1 MKYLNGFC
9 DEQPLKLT
17 NGKIVTESI
26 APNGYTTNTFQVC
39 IYFGSRQA
47 KKDQDR
53 KQQLCSSCRHEVFL
67 KKIRKISEIY
77 VRPFPDS
84 QIHQSYASPR

>member
-26 APNGYTTNTFQVC
+26 APNGYTTNTF
-39 IYFGSRQA
+39 
-47 KKDQDR
+47 
-53 KQQLCSSCRHEVFL
+53 
-67 KKIRKISEIY
+67 
-77 VRPFPDS
+77 
-84 QIHQSYASPR
+84 